1 MSSLVA
7 TEQEAAGLIHEFIL
21 QAWQLL
27 LNSDPALAHSP
38 ML

>member
-7 TEQEAAGLIHEFIL
+7 TEQEAAVLIQEFIL

-27 LNSDPALAHSP
+27 LNSDPALAHRP
-38 ML
+38 IL